1 MAWVVSLVG
10 SSLSGRRQ
18 QKKKGEKVHHTY
30 IVNIMCTCNN
40 WPGALIDTVPL
51 YIRPPVPIL
60 HDIIVR
66 PLSPAHVLNPS
77 RTRHCEPERK
87 ETKKKK
93 KHFTN
98 VVIRSDSGPQY
109 WRIKVTPYGH
119 SKQGVNYYETWYLRI
134 TSCYNTNTWGH
145 YALTHRGH

>member
-1 MAWVVSLVG
+1 MVVNST
-10 SSLSGRRQ
+10 SSLMQASARVLWSHTYGVSSLPGRKLTFREKTTKKKKK
-18 QKKKGEKVHHTY
+18 KKKGEKVHHTY
-30 IVNIMCTCNN
+30 IVNIRCTCNS
-40 WPGALIDTVPL
+40 WPGALIDTIPL

-93 KHFTN
+93 KKLSLGLT
-98 VVIRSDSGPQY
+98 VVPSTD
-109 WRIKVTPYGH
+109 V
-119 SKQGVNYYETWYLRI
+119 
-134 TSCYNTNTWGH
+134 
-145 YALTHRGH
+145 